1 MPEDDLFLTDDP
13 VPVRGPGQHGRP
25 QQGGPQHRPTHTRA
39 LPISGKATAS
49 MWLGITTILMVLFS
63 ICPILWIIT
72 GPVLAVTIVVG
83 LILGVWGLMDISRSN
98 GELAG
103 QGQSVVGLVANTV
116 GAGSVALVTFGLIAL
131 GNVDTD
137 KEGGVAGGTAGQ
149 ISAPATETEKLRAKL
164 ETWKQNRQKFEETI
178 ASFTDQREKVRS
190 ELKEMGVKSASDLE
204 PGDSAGRR
212 LATELLEIERDTRL
226 VRQKLEAHDEAIAR
240 LETSLRTLERKESL
254 KDAGI
259 SDEDLAELN
268 ATVLELEDKLDVA
281 DKPSPLQDLQIE
293 DVLQRELQ

>member
-1 MPEDDLFLTDDP
+1 MPEDDIFLADDQ
-13 VPVRGPGQHGRP
+13 GPPR
-25 QQGGPQHRPTHTRA
+25 RSTHTRT

-49 MWLGITTILMVLFS
+49 MWLGIVTIAMVLFS

-72 GPVLAVTIVVG
+72 GPVLAVTVISG
-83 LILGVWGLMDISRSN
+83 LILGAWGLAEVSRSH
-98 GELAG
+98 GTLDG
-103 QGQSVVGLVANTV
+103 QWQAVVGLVANTV
-116 GAGSVALVTFGLIAL
+116 GAGSIALVTFGLIAL
-131 GNVDTD
+131 GNAEVDEDGAVIGATSGD
-137 KEGGVAGGTAGQ
+137 IPA
-149 ISAPATETEKLRAKL
+149 SASETEKLRSKL
-164 ETWKQNRQKFEETI
+164 AMWKKNREKFEETI
-178 ASFTDQREKVRS
+178 AGFTAQREVVR
-190 ELKEMGVKSASDLE
+190 EKLMEIGVKSASDLE